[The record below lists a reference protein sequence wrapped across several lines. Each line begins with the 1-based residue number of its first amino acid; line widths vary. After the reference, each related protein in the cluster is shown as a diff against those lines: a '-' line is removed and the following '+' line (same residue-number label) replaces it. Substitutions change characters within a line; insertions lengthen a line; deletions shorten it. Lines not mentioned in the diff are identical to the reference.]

1 MKKPL
6 ALAGLAAFT
15 LIGAAHPDLNASSY
29 GDAVAVAVDD
39 EAVAPVRYRPCR
51 GRNDD
56 RCIQLYER
64 GVRAAYA
71 EWLRAHAPRRARMAA
86 ADAHHP
92 GDRQD
97 RRGYR
102 EHRRHRDHHA
112 HRGHGRMAHGDTRCP
127 PPEPH
132 HRGELG

>member
-6 ALAGLAAFT
+6 ALAGLAAFM
-15 LIGAAHPDLNASSY
+15 LIGAAHPNLTALSH
-29 GDAVAVAVDD
+29 GDTAVVGDD
-39 EAVAPVRYRPCR
+39 DAIAPLRYRPCR
-51 GRNDD
+51 GRADD

-71 EWLRAHAPRRARMAA
+71 EWLREREPRRARMAA
-86 ADAHHP
+86 ADAHP
-92 GDRQD
+92 PRDYPD
-97 RRGYR
+97 RRAYR
-102 EHRRHRDHHA
+102 EHRRHRDQDA